1 MTVALPQQRA
11 GLPVPGGFSPVPS
24 LRVAAA
30 LAVPEA
36 WRIVRHPV
44 ALVGLTLH
52 LVVFASLA
60 DNGPRD
66 AFDVNSTGS
75 TFFYGVFV
83 YFAVNLVASRTR
95 REGSRELLAPLAAGK
110 HERTLALCLASLGP
124 TLLNIVI
131 TAAGYLMLELRGLF
145 EVQPTFWHLAQ
156 GPLTVLGAALLGVMV
171 ARWAPY
177 PGMALV
183 VMVAMF
189 AGNIWLSN
197 DGNGDGGLLG
207 TYMAWAVYGPGTAW
221 YGLYPGSPA
230 WHVAYLASLCAMAA
244 AGALLRTT
252 PHRWRVLSLGAVA
265 TACAVAAGW
274 AQLP

>member
-11 GLPVPGGFSPVPS
+11 DRASRDGFSPVPS

-52 LVVFASLA
+52 LVLFASVA

-66 AFDVNSTGS
+66 AFDVMSTAS

-83 YFAVNLVASRTR
+83 FFAANLVASRTR
-95 REGSRELLAPLAAGK
+95 REGSRELLAPLAAGE

-124 TLLNIVI
+124 TLLNAVFN
-131 TAAGYLMLELRGLF
+131 AGGYLMLELRGLF
-145 EVQPTFWHLAQ
+145 EVHPTFWHIAQ
-156 GPLTVLGAALLGVMV
+156 GPLTVLGAALLGIMV

-189 AGNIWLSN
+189 AWNIWVSN
-197 DGNGDGGLLG
+197 DGDGDGGSSGPTCPGPCTGLERRG
-207 TYMAWAVYGPGTAW
+207 TGCIPARRPGMSPIWPRSAAWRLRGRCCVPRRTA
-221 YGLYPGSPA
+221 GG
-230 WHVAYLASLCAMAA
+230 CC
-244 AGALLRTT
+244 
-252 PHRWRVLSLGAVA
+252 RWA
-265 TACAVAAGW
+265 
-274 AQLP
+274 P

>member
-1 MTVALPQQRA
+1 MSVVLRERRA
-11 GLPVPGGFSPVPS
+11 DIAAPAGFEPVPS

-30 LAVPEA
+30 LVVPEA

-44 ALVGLTLH
+44 ALAGLALH
-52 LVVFASLA
+52 LVLFAVVA

-83 YFAVNLVASRTR
+83 YFAANLVASRTR
-95 REGSRELLAPLAAGK
+95 REGSRELLAPLAAGE

-124 TLLNIVI
+124 TLLNVVV
-131 TAAGYLMLELRGLF
+131 TAAGYLMLDLRGLF
-145 EVQPTFWHLAQ
+145 EVHPTFWHLAQ

-189 AGNIWLSN
+189 AWNIWLSN
-197 DGNGDGGLLG
+197 DGSGDGALLG
-207 TYMAWAVYGPGTAW
+207 TYVSWAVYGPGPAW
-221 YGLYPGSPA
+221 YGMHPGSPA
-230 WHVAYLASLCAMAA
+230 WHVAYLAALCGMAA
-244 AGALLRTT
+244 AGAVLRTS
-252 PHRWRVLSLGAVA
+252 PHPWRVLPVGAVL
-265 TACAVAAGW
+265 TAAAVAAGW

>member
-11 GLPVPGGFSPVPS
+11 DAASPEGFQPVPS

-36 WRIVRHPV
+36 GRIIRHPV
-44 ALVGLTLH
+44 ALGGLTLH
-52 LVVFASLA
+52 LVMFASVA

-66 AFDVNSTGS
+66 AFDVISTAS

-83 YFAVNLVASRTR
+83 FFAANLVATR
-95 REGSRELLAPLAAGK
+95 PRRDGSRELLAPLAAGA
-110 HERTLALCLASLGP
+110 HERTLALCLAALGP
-124 TLLNIVI
+124 MLLNVLV

-145 EVQPTFWHLAQ
+145 EVHPTFWHVAQ

-177 PGMALV
+177 PGSALV
-183 VMVAMF
+183 VMVGMF
-189 AGNIWLSN
+189 AWNIWLSN
-197 DGNGDGGLLG
+197 DGEDVGLLG
-207 TYMAWAVYGPGTAW
+207 TYVSWAVYGPGTAW
-221 YGLYPGSPA
+221 YGLHPGSPA
-230 WHVAYLASLCAMAA
+230 WHVAYLAALSAMAA
-244 AGALLRTT
+244 AGALLCTT
-252 PHRWRVLSLGAVA
+252 RHRWRVLSLGGVC
-265 TACAVAAGW
+265 TACAVVAGG

>member
-1 MTVALPQQRA
+1 VSVVVRERRSDAAP
-11 GLPVPGGFSPVPS
+11 PEGFQPVPS
-24 LRVAAA
+24 LRVAAV
-30 LAVPEA
+30 LAAPEA

-44 ALVGLTLH
+44 ALAGLTLH
-52 LVVFASLA
+52 LVLFASVA

-66 AFDVNSTGS
+66 AFEVISTAS

-83 YFAVNLVASRTR
+83 FFAANLVATRIR
-95 REGSRELLAPLAAGK
+95 REGSRELLAPLAAGE

-124 TLLNIVI
+124 TLLNVVV

-145 EVQPTFWHLAQ
+145 EVHATFWHLAQ

-189 AGNIWLSN
+189 AWNIWLSN
-197 DGNGDGGLLG
+197 DAGGDGGLLG
-207 TYMAWAVYGPGTAW
+207 TYVSWAVYGPGTAW
-221 YGLYPGSPA
+221 YGLHPGSPA
-230 WHVAYLASLCAMAA
+230 WHAAYLAALCGMAA
-244 AGALLRTT
+244 AGAVLRTS
-252 PHRWRVLSLGAVA
+252 PRPWRVLPVGAVL
-265 TACAVAAGW
+265 TAAAVVTGW

>member
-1 MTVALPQQRA
+1 MSVALRERRA
-11 GLPVPGGFSPVPS
+11 GVAPPEAFRPVPS

-52 LVVFASLA
+52 LVLFTSVA

-66 AFDVNSTGS
+66 AFDVMSTAS

-83 YFAVNLVASRTR
+83 FFAANLVATRTR
-95 REGSRELLAPLAAGK
+95 RDGSREMLAPLAAGE

-124 TLLNIVI
+124 TLLNVVLNA
-131 TAAGYLMLELRGLF
+131 TGYLMLELRGLF
-145 EVQPTFWHLAQ
+145 EVHPTFWHLAQ
-156 GPLTVLGAALLGVMV
+156 GPLTVFGAALLGVMV

-189 AGNIWLSN
+189 AWNIWQSN
-197 DGNGDGGLLG
+197 DGIGAGLLG
-207 TYMAWAVYGPGTAW
+207 TYVSWAVYGPGTAW
-221 YGLYPGSPA
+221 YGVHPGSPA
-230 WHVAYLASLCAMAA
+230 WHAAYLAALCGMAA
-244 AGALLRTT
+244 AGAVLRTSSR
-252 PHRWRVLSLGAVA
+252 PWRVLPVGAA
-265 TACAVAAGW
+265 CTAAAVLTGW

>member
-11 GLPVPGGFSPVPS
+11 GLPTDPTWRPVPS
-24 LRVAAA
+24 LRVAAQ

-36 WRIVRHPV
+36 WRIIRHPI
-44 ALVGLTLH
+44 ALAGLALHIAVFVGI
-52 LVVFASLA
+52 A

-95 REGSRELLAPLAAGK
+95 RQGSRELLTPLAAGE

-124 TLLNIVI
+124 MLLNVVVN
-131 TAAGYLMLELRGLF
+131 AAGYLVLELRGLF
-145 EVQPTFWHLAQ
+145 EVHPTFWHVAQ
-156 GPLTVLGAALLGVMV
+156 GPTTVLGAALLGVMV

-177 PGMALV
+177 PGSALV
-183 VMVAMF
+183 VMVGMF
-189 AGNIWLSN
+189 SWNIWLSN
-197 DGNGDGGLLG
+197 DGEDVGLLG
-207 TYMAWAVYGPGTAW
+207 TFVSWAAYGPGTAW

-230 WHVAYLASLCAMAA
+230 WHVAYLTSLCVMAA

-265 TACAVAAGW
+265 TACAAAAGW

>member
-1 MTVALPQQRA
+1 MSAVLRDRRA
-11 GLPVPGGFSPVPS
+11 DTAAPGGFSPVPS

-36 WRIVRHPV
+36 WRIIRHPV
-44 ALVGLTLH
+44 ALAGLTLH
-52 LVVFASLA
+52 LVLFASVA

-66 AFDVNSTGS
+66 AFDVMSTAS

-83 YFAVNLVASRTR
+83 FFAANLVASRTR
-95 REGSRELLAPLAAGK
+95 RDGSRELLAPLAAGE

-124 TLLNIVI
+124 TLLNVVFN
-131 TAAGYLMLELRGLF
+131 AAGYLMLELRGLF
-145 EVQPTFWHLAQ
+145 EVHPTFWHIAQ
-156 GPLTVLGAALLGVMV
+156 GPLTVLGAALLGIMV

-189 AGNIWLSN
+189 AWNIWVSN

-207 TYMAWAVYGPGTAW
+207 TYVSWAVYGPGTAW

-230 WHVAYLASLCAMAA
+230 WHVAYLAALCGMAA
-244 AGALLRTT
+244 AGAVLRTS
-252 PHRWRVLSLGAVA
+252 PHPWRVLAVGAVFTAAAVA
-265 TACAVAAGW
+265 TGW